1 MDLST
6 LLSIIRLTEL
16 KESKRNALLSLII
29 QLSLAYFIAIALVIV
44 SRFVGYVNYIIHNN
58 SVMFIIILSLALLII
73 IADILTRKYV
83 SYTIDTLLERLNLK
97 INSDNNFRR
106 DLINVS
112 TNLNN
117 ENKLYDLINML
128 FGKDNI
134 EKKPLDLLA
143 VSSVT
148 SNFAHIILLSLGF
161 VLLNEVYINL
171 FSYWYTKISIFTL
184 IISYVLFTRNKIIS
198 GEEEEQIKYE
208 SFAISYISLLINRML
223 NTKFTKNKSTTDK
236 IIHYLFT
243 YIGVPL
249 SMYTVVNSLF
259 SVDSNN
265 YPQKMPNVNL
275 IHITDHEASD
285 KCCVK
290 ESEKD
295 KVKLSE
301 KDRIKLEEKRKKC
314 EENIRSFLSYMSEKV
329 GAESPINMNKEEF
342 TEFVCKRVENFKKG
356 ENNKLFT
363 LLCNKDSS
371 LIAPFDLGNIK
382 IYKGYIYL
390 EESYNIERVLRNTEI
405 LNNSIILLIRVG
417 KSISVI
423 SIIRLR
429 VKLSIEDTILL
440 RNKTVRNGNK
450 IIDYFKENPINYNCD
465 LDLAIF
471 ITQ

>member
-1 MDLST
+1 MDLLT
-6 LLSIIRLTEL
+6 LLLSIIRLTEL
-16 KESKRNALLSLII
+16 KESKRNAILSLIV
-29 QLSLAYFIAIALVIV
+29 QLSFAYFIALVIV
-44 SRFVGYVNYIIHNN
+44 SRFVGFVNYIII
-58 SVMFIIILSLALLII
+58 FIIILSLILLII
-73 IADILTRKYV
+73 ITDISMKKYV
-83 SYTIDTLLERLNLK
+83 LYTIDTLIETLNLK
-97 INSDNNFRR
+97 INGDNNIRQ
-106 DLINVS
+106 DIINAV
-112 TNLNN
+112 NILNDK
-117 ENKLYDLINML
+117 NKLYDLINKL
-128 FGKDNI
+128 IEKDNI
-134 EKKPLDLLA
+134 ERKQLGRLI
-143 VSSVT
+143 VSSVI

-161 VLLNEVYINL
+161 VLLNEVYTNL
-171 FSYWYTKISIFTL
+171 FSYRYIMISVFTL
-184 IISYVLFTRNKIIS
+184 IVSYTLFIRNKIIS
-198 GEEEEQIKYE
+198 SKEEEQIKYE

-236 IIHYLFT
+236 IIYYLFT

-285 KCCVK
+285 TCCVK

-301 KDRIKLEEKRKKC
+301 KDKIKLEEKRKKC
-314 EENIRSFLSYMSEKV
+314 EENIRSFLSYMAEKV
-329 GAESPINMNKEEF
+329 GAESPINMKKEEF

-371 LIAPFDLGNIK
+371 LIAPYDLGNIK

-390 EESYNIERVLRNTEI
+390 EESHNIEKVLRNTEI
-405 LNNSIILLIRVG
+405 LNNSIILLIKVG

-465 LDLAIF
+465 LDLAMF
-471 ITQ
+471 ISQ